1 MKSSQNTQA
10 LAGKIALITG
20 ATRGIGF
27 AVAKKFAAEG
37 AHVIA
42 TGRSMTG
49 LEELD
54 DAIMSSS
61 PSPSGRGRGE
71 GNLTEAN
78 SPHPNLLPGGEG
90 INAVLRPTLVQLDLT
105 ETDKIEMLAQSIAQR
120 FGRLDILVGN
130 AGILGE
136 LSPVAHINSEDWDK
150 VIAINLTANFHLIRC
165 FDPLLKLSPVPRA
178 MFVSSGVTRAA
189 YAYWGAYAV
198 SKSGLEKMVETY
210 AAENAK
216 TPLKANIID
225 PGAVR
230 TRMRA
235 KAFPG
240 EDPETLPHP
249 DEITDIFLRLAR
261 EDMQETGK
269 KFYSS

>member
-1 MKSSQNTQA
+1 MQSTPTTSNRQLT
-10 LAGKIALITG
+10 GKIALITG

-42 TGRSMTG
+42 TGRSVAG

-54 DAIMSSS
+54 DAIKAIGGTATLV
-61 PSPSGRGRGE
+61 P
-71 GNLTEAN
+71 L
-78 SPHPNLLPGGEG
+78 NLL
-90 INAVLRPTLVQLDLT
+90 
-105 ETDKIEMLAQSIAQR
+105 ETDKIEMMAQSVAQR

-136 LSPVAHINSEDWDK
+136 LSPVAHTNPEDWDK
-150 VIAINLTANFHLIRC
+150 VIAVNLTANFHLIRC
-165 FDPLLKLSPVPRA
+165 FDPLLKLSPAPRA
-178 MFVSSGVTRAA
+178 MFVSSGVTRGAH
-189 YAYWGAYAV
+189 AYWGAYAV
-198 SKSGLEKMVETY
+198 SKSALEKMVETY

-216 TPLKANIID
+216 TPLKANLID
-225 PGAVR
+225 PGGVR

-249 DEITDIFLRLAR
+249 DQITDVFLRLAR
-261 EDMQETGK
+261 EDLQETGK
-269 KFYSS
+269 KFFTS

>member
-1 MKSSQNTQA
+1 MAKLLSN
-10 LAGKIALITG
+10 KIALITG
-20 ATRGIGF
+20 ATRGIGYG
-27 AVAKKFAAEG
+27 VAKKFAAEG

-42 TGRSMTG
+42 TGRSVAG

-54 DAIMSSS
+54 DAIKAIGGTATLV
-61 PSPSGRGRGE
+61 P
-71 GNLTEAN
+71 L
-78 SPHPNLLPGGEG
+78 NLL
-90 INAVLRPTLVQLDLT
+90 
-105 ETDKIEMLAQSIAQR
+105 ETDKIEMMAQSVAQR

-136 LSPVAHINSEDWDK
+136 LSPVAHSNTEDWDK

-165 FDPLLKLSPVPRA
+165 FDPLLKQSSAPRA
-178 MFVSSGVTRAA
+178 MFVSSGVTRNT
-189 YAYWGAYAV
+189 YAYWGPYAV

-225 PGAVR
+225 PGGVR

-240 EDPETLPHP
+240 EDPLTLPHP
-249 DEITDIFLRLAR
+249 DEITDVFVRLAR
-261 EDMQETGK
+261 EDIQETGK
-269 KFYSS
+269 KFYAKPV

>member
-1 MKSSQNTQA
+1 MSGG
-10 LAGKIALITG
+10 LANKIALITG

-27 AVAKKFAAEG
+27 AVAKRFAAEG

-42 TGRSMTG
+42 TGRSVAG

-54 DAIMSSS
+54 DAIK
-61 PSPSGRGRGE
+61 
-71 GNLTEAN
+71 AI
-78 SPHPNLLPGGEG
+78 GGTT
-90 INAVLRPTLVQLDLT
+90 TLVPLDLL
-105 ETDKIEMLAQSIAQR
+105 ETGKIELLAQNIAAR

-136 LSPVAHINSEDWDK
+136 LTPVAHTAPDDWDK
-150 VIAINLTANFHLIRC
+150 VIAVNLTANFHLIRC
-165 FDPLLKLSPVPRA
+165 FDTLLKASPSPRA
-178 MFVSSGVTRAA
+178 MFVSSGVTEAA

-198 SKSGLEKMVETY
+198 SKSGLEKLVETY

-216 TPLKANIID
+216 TALRANIID
-225 PGAVR
+225 PSVVR

-249 DEITDIFLRLAR
+249 DEITDIFVKLASDKLK
-261 EDMQETGK
+261 ENGK
-269 KFYSS
+269 KFYVK

>member
-1 MKSSQNTQA
+1 MVKNLSN
-10 LAGKIALITG
+10 KIVLITG
-20 ATRGIGF
+20 ATRGIGYG
-27 AVAKKFAAEG
+27 VAKRFAREG

-42 TGRSMTG
+42 ASRGKAG

-54 DAIMSSS
+54 DAIKA
-61 PSPSGRGRGE
+61 E
-71 GNLTEAN
+71 G
-78 SPHPNLLPGGEG
+78 G
-90 INAVLRPTLVQLDLT
+90 IATLVQLDLM
-105 ETDKIEMLAQSIAQR
+105 ETDKIELLAQSIAQR

-136 LSPVAHINSEDWDK
+136 LSPVAHTNPEDWDK

-165 FDPLLKLSPVPRA
+165 FDTLLKASAAPRA
-178 MFVSSGVTRAA
+178 MFVSSGATKGAH
-189 YAYWGAYAV
+189 AYWGAYAV
-198 SKSGLEKMVETY
+198 SKSALEKMVETY

-216 TPLKANIID
+216 TALRVNLID

-240 EDPETLPHP
+240 EDPQTLPHP
-249 DEITDIFLRLAR
+249 DDITDVFVRLAS
-261 EDMQETGK
+261 ENLKETGK
-269 KFYSS
+269 KFYP

>member
-1 MKSSQNTQA
+1 MQSPPATQQ
-10 LAGKIALITG
+10 LTGKIALITG

-42 TGRSMTG
+42 TGRSVAG

-54 DAIMSSS
+54 DAIKALGGTATLV
-61 PSPSGRGRGE
+61 P
-71 GNLTEAN
+71 L
-78 SPHPNLLPGGEG
+78 NLL
-90 INAVLRPTLVQLDLT
+90 
-105 ETDKIEMLAQSIAQR
+105 ETDKIEMMAQSVAQR

-136 LSPVAHINSEDWDK
+136 LSPVAHTNPEDWGK
-150 VIAINLTANFHLIRC
+150 VIAINLTANFHLLRC
-165 FDPLLKLSPVPRA
+165 FDPLLKQSPAPRA
-178 MFVSSGVTRAA
+178 MFVSSGVTRSA
-189 YAYWGAYAV
+189 YAYWGPYAV

-225 PGAVR
+225 PGGVR

-249 DEITDIFLRLAR
+249 DEITGVFLRLAR
-261 EDMQETGK
+261 EDLQETGK
-269 KFYSS
+269 KFYAK

>member
-1 MKSSQNTQA
+1 MQSLSVTNHQQ
-10 LAGKIALITG
+10 LSGKIALITG
-20 ATRGIGF
+20 ATRGIGYG
-27 AVAKKFAAEG
+27 VAKRFAAEG

-42 TGRSMTG
+42 TGRSVAG

-54 DAIMSSS
+54 DAIKAIGGTATLV
-61 PSPSGRGRGE
+61 P
-71 GNLTEAN
+71 L
-78 SPHPNLLPGGEG
+78 NLL
-90 INAVLRPTLVQLDLT
+90 
-105 ETDKIEMLAQSIAQR
+105 ETDKIEIMAQSIAQR

-136 LSPVAHINSEDWDK
+136 LSPVAHSNPDDWDK
-150 VIAINLTANFHLIRC
+150 VIAVNLTANFHLIRC
-165 FDPLLKLSPVPRA
+165 FDPLLKLSAAPRA
-178 MFVSSGVTRAA
+178 MFVSSGVTSGT

-198 SKSGLEKMVETY
+198 SKSALEKMVETY

-216 TPLKANIID
+216 TPLKANLID
-225 PGAVR
+225 PGGVR

-249 DEITDIFLRLAR
+249 DEIADVFLRLAR
-261 EDMQETGK
+261 EDLQDTGK
-269 KFYSS
+269 RFYPA